1 MQAISARRR
10 GVRLV
15 VIGLTQLTN
24 VSQLLESIPSSELDY
39 YRYDN
44 LRNFNGIA
52 DQLARDI
59 CATLRAL

>member
-1 MQAISARRR
+1 
-10 GVRLV
+10 VRLV

-24 VSQLLESIPSSELDY
+24 VSQLLESIPSFELDY